1 MRQYYF
7 SIRTKIILIV
17 SCVLCIAFIVAA
29 LLIRRLVYEH
39 IVHEKTI
46 STEILTDALTHDI
59 KYNYEIKKDMSV
71 QVVINKYMTYYRMI
85 KKISFFDTSLMDAAD
100 STFMDIG
107 RRSED
112 IRIMDAVRF
121 GKPSTVIT
129 RSNRHNIHVDSITP
143 IFQGTK
149 IVGAVY
155 MEISIDDINAT
166 IMTIDKGMLAIM
178 ASLLILASL
187 LLFAL
192 LRKAVLQRLNY
203 LIRATYQIAG
213 GEYDINI
220 PDVKRD
226 EIGKLSS
233 AFNQMAHDIEKSRD
247 DLERYSEHLEEMVS
261 DRTSELQKAYD
272 ELKNAQ
278 GQMVLNEKMASLGVL
293 IAGIAH
299 EINTPVG
306 AINNVS
312 RNVYEKILLLARSLK
327 EVESRC
333 GNGDRLVS
341 FLDYVIG
348 RSLDVQQNTHWKTRR
363 EIENYLK
370 ENGVIRYKE
379 TSNSLVK
386 LNITEIE
393 KVRDYIDC
401 IADEH
406 LFTMVESFG
415 DIIQAARICETSSGK
430 IADIVRALKYY
441 AYTDK
446 DKVERMSINESIE
459 NSLILLRNKLKYRVD
474 VVTSLGAELPMVC
487 CTSEI
492 NQIWPN
498 LINNAYDSICTL
510 GEDFKGEIK
519 IDTSHVDGNIVVR
532 VIDNG
537 PGIKPEIIDKVFD
550 PFFTTKDIGEG
561 TGLGL
566 SIVSGIIN
574 KHNGTIRVESRAGC
588 TLFEISLPAE
598 GAAVAAVRGN
608 P

>member
-1 MRQYYF
+1 M
-7 SIRTKIILIV
+7 
-17 SCVLCIAFIVAA
+17 
-29 LLIRRLVYEH
+29 
-39 IVHEKTI
+39 
-46 STEILTDALTHDI
+46 STEILTESLVHDI
-59 KYNYEIKKDMSV
+59 KYNYEIQKDMSV
-71 QVVINKYMTYYRMI
+71 QVVLNKYMTYYRMI
-85 KKISFFDTSLMDAAD
+85 RKISFFDTSLLDTAD
-100 STFMDIG
+100 SSFLDIG
-107 RRSED
+107 RRTKD
-112 IRIMDAVRF
+112 VRIREAVRF

-129 RSNRHNIHVDSITP
+129 RSNRNNIHVDSISP

-155 MEISIDDINAT
+155 MEISVDDINAT
-166 IMTIDKGMLAIM
+166 IMVMDKGMLAIM
-178 ASLLILASL
+178 ASLLILSYI
-187 LLFAL
+187 LLFVL
-192 LRKAVLQRLNY
+192 LRKAIMQRLTH

-220 PDVKRD
+220 FDVKRD
-226 EIGKLSS
+226 EIGELSS
-233 AFNQMAHDIEKSRD
+233 AFNQMAHDIKKSRN
-247 DLERYSEHLEEMVS
+247 DLERYSEQLEEMVS

-312 RNVYEKILLLARSLK
+312 RNVYEKIILLAHSLK
-327 EVESRC
+327 ELESRG
-333 GNGDRLVS
+333 GNYGKLVS
-341 FLDYVIG
+341 FLDYVID
-348 RSLDVQQNTHWKTRR
+348 RSICVPQNSHWKTRR

-370 ENGVIRYKE
+370 ESGVIRYKE
-379 TSNSLVK
+379 MSNSLVK
-386 LNITEIE
+386 LNIIEPE

-415 DIIQAARICETSSGK
+415 DIIQAARICETSSVK

-519 IDTSHVDGNIVVR
+519 IGTSHADGHIIVR

-566 SIVSGIIN
+566 SIVSGIIK
-574 KHNGTIRVESRAGC
+574 KHGGTIMVESRAGF

-598 GAAVAAVRGN
+598 GAAVSAGMGKA
-608 P
+608 